1 MQKQSAVA
9 RSRPVDPPAA
19 TKSDSAV
26 VVAVEGPELKQAVQT
41 DSKIFHC
48 WKKDKHPLQVHQR
61 DRNEYVCFLQLQDP

>member
-19 TKSDSAV
+19 TESDSAV

-41 DSKIFHC
+41 GSKIEHC

-61 DRNEYVCFLQLQDP
+61 DRNEYVCFLQLQGP